1 MAILTHRQVPRVP
14 LLTTLLSA
22 LVAGLLAALTVGA
35 VAAPASAATGY
46 RYWNY
51 FHVQN
56 GHYVFAKTGAGDYT
70 PKDGATEAYRYGTST
85 TSKGLPPRADLSK
98 YDFATICS
106 GTKAGSGQKRVA
118 VIIDYG
124 TKADAP
130 AGQTPPAPRTACAAV
145 PANAN
150 GQQVLGAVAQV
161 RVHSYTCGIDG
172 YPASGCSVTV
182 KNATE
187 STGQPVTFAL
197 PKAASSQSGAQAG
210 QAASSSQTNAGSGGM
225 GPWPWVAL
233 GVICAGLALG
243 AYAMNRRR

>member
-56 GHYVFAKTGAGDYT
+56 GQYAFAKTGAGDYT
-70 PKDGATEAYRYGTST
+70 PANGAVEAYRYGTST

-98 YDFATICS
+98 YDFGAICA
-106 GTKAGSGQKRVA
+106 GTKAPSGQKRVG

-130 AGQTPPAPRTACAAV
+130 SGQVPPAPRAACAVV

-150 GQQVLGAVAQV
+150 GQQVLDAVAQV
-161 RVHSYTCGIDG
+161 RQHPYTCGIDG
-172 YPASGCSVTV
+172 YPATGCSVTV
-182 KNATE
+182 KNASE
-187 STGQPVTFAL
+187 SAGAAVPFTL
-197 PKAASSQSGAQAG
+197 PKAAQPGTSSTG
-210 QAASSSQTNAGSGGM
+210 ASSSGGL

-233 GVICAGLALG
+233 AVICIALALG
-243 AYAMNRRR
+243 AYAMNRRRSR